1 MEVNKYDSRV
11 SSGISDVIRY
21 KKRGGLIMGSLKKED
36 ILNDEDFKKLSSQ
49 RLTIALLLTVLEL
62 VLYFGFIALIAF
74 DKSFLAQKLSAGV
87 ATTIG
92 IPIAVG
98 TIVFSWVFTGIYI
111 WWANSKYDSMVN
123 KVIEKMGG

>member
-1 MEVNKYDSRV
+1 MS
-11 SSGISDVIRY
+11 
-21 KKRGGLIMGSLKKED
+21 KKNAHE
-36 ILNDEDFKKLSSQ
+36 ILEDEDFKSLSSQ
-49 RLTIALLLTVLEL
+49 KNVISLILTILEL

-74 DKSFLAQKLSAGV
+74 NKPFLAQKFSEDG

-111 WWANSKYDSMVN
+111 FWANSKYDSLVN
-123 KVIEKMGG
+123 KIKDKVGG